1 VKESAVV
8 PLRNLT
14 LDSSSLAY
22 RVPIPHDVPFFL
34 RRWLGDAFDARATE
48 EAHLRNEEDR
58 QRRGGGDVLRGYKAL
73 TCQIYRDQ
81 GNNLGLLALA
91 GTLIYFGLV
100 IFALPRVSFNSRW
113 RF

>member
-14 LDSSSLAY
+14 LDSSSLVY